1 MKKSLRIK
9 AKAKIQIQNIKILN
23 KGGIR
28 HTVLPGHGGAK
39 ER

>member
-9 AKAKIQIQNIKILN
+9 AKAKIHIQNIKILN